1 MIAPM
6 FRRWGWLWELALY
19 LAILGLARYI
29 GGG

>member
-6 FRRWGWLWELALY
+6 FRRWGWLWELSLY